1 MRFFWEI
8 AFACVLSADFL
19 FCRPVLFGR
28 AQHFLL
34 LDASN
39 LQAAS
44 FRFRKRY

>member
-19 FCRPVLFGR
+19 FCRRVRFRR
-28 AQHFLL
+28 AKHFLL

-44 FRFRKRY
+44 FRFRKH

>member
-8 AFACVLSADFL
+8 AFACILSADFL
-19 FCRPVLFGR
+19 FCRQVRSRR
-28 AQHFLL
+28 AIHFLL

-44 FRFRKRY
+44 FKFRKC